1 MSRVRGYLYCA
12 LITTLNVIVYAAT
25 LGRHIVLEGR
35 VYRGT
40 CSNWLGQFRY
50 RPRRFAQP
58 STEAE
63 LAELVR
69 TSRGLRLLGSGHS
82 FNDGVVADD
91 TLVSLDRYAGVLW
104 KDLTRKQVSFKA
116 GTRVRDAVRELQED
130 GLAFRGLPSHDAQS
144 LGGILS
150 TDVHGTGGSDWG
162 FVSQSVVRLKVMDG
176 QGRAYECVPAD
187 DLFRAAVGGVGAV
200 GIITE
205 VVVQGVDRF
214 NVEQR
219 VEPATLSF
227 VKDNLD
233 RLLLD
238 NDHLSLYLFPFTD
251 KCQVNTWN
259 RTTSHRSTLGPLR
272 EFLTTAAESL
282 LAAWVG
288 NLLAYMKLLPA
299 LSAVTHSLVRTRS
312 LVMESSQAF
321 NRTLYHLHQELEFTV
336 PYTETFEVCERFLQ
350 LYQTLYRVERLPYA
364 FVEVRFTPA
373 GHDRTLIG
381 AGRERRSTWVDL
393 LCDDS
398 PGVHA
403 YFEAAEKLMKE
414 IRARP
419 HLGKYCKE
427 YRKGDLMDVHQEHF
441 TKFLELMSVH
451 DVDSK
456 FTNEFTRRL
465 FRD

>member
-1 MSRVRGYLYCA
+1 MSRTRGYLYGA
-12 LITTLNVIVYAAT
+12 LITTLNVVVYAAT

-35 VYRGT
+35 VSRGT

-63 LAELVR
+63 LAELVLNS
-69 TSRGLRLLGSGHS
+69 TGVRLLGSGHS

-104 KDLTRKQVSFKA
+104 KDLEKKRVAFKA

-130 GLAFRGLPSHDAQS
+130 GLAFRALPSHDAQS

-150 TDVHGTGGSDWG
+150 TDVHGTGGADWG

-176 QGRAYECVPAD
+176 RGDAHECEPAD

-233 RLLLD
+233 RLLLE
-238 NDHLSLYLFPFTD
+238 NDHFSVYVFPFTD
-251 KCQVNTWN
+251 RCQVNTWN
-259 RTTSHRSTLGPLR
+259 HTTSKRSPLGPVR

-288 NLLAYMKLLPA
+288 NLLAYTKLLPT
-299 LSAVTHSLVRTRS
+299 LSAATHSLIRTRS

-336 PYTETFEVCERFLQ
+336 PHAETFEACERFLH
-350 LYQTLYRVERLPYA
+350 LYETLYRSERLPYA
-364 FVEVRFTPA
+364 FLELRFTPA

-381 AGRERRSTWVDL
+381 AGRERRCTWIDL

-398 PGVHA
+398 PGVHT

-414 IRARP
+414 IGARP
-419 HLGKYCKE
+419 HLGKYCQE
-427 YRKGDLMDVHQEHF
+427 YRKADLMELHQENF
-441 TKFLELMSVH
+441 TKFLELMEVH
-451 DVDSK
+451 DADKK
-456 FTNEFTRRL
+456 FANQFTRRL
-465 FRD
+465 FG

>member
-1 MSRVRGYLYCA
+1 MSRIRGYLHGA
-12 LITTLNVIVYAAT
+12 LITTLNVVVYATT

-40 CSNWLGQFRY
+40 CSNWLGQFGY
-50 RPRRFAQP
+50 RPPRFAQP

-63 LAELVR
+63 LSEVVR
-69 TSRGLRLLGSGHS
+69 TTRGVRLLGSGHS
-82 FNDGVVADD
+82 FNDGIVADD

-104 KDLTRKQVSFKA
+104 KDLGSKQVAFKA
-116 GTRVRDAVRELQED
+116 GTRVRDAVRELQRD
-130 GLAFRGLPSHDAQS
+130 SLAFLGLPSHDAQS

-150 TDVHGTGGSDWG
+150 TDVHGTGGDDWG
-162 FVSQSVVRLKVMDG
+162 FVSQSVVRLKIMDG
-176 QGRAYECVPAD
+176 QGHVHECVPAD

-205 VVVQGVDRF
+205 VVVQAVDRF

-233 RLLLD
+233 RLLLE

-259 RTTSHRSTLGPLR
+259 RTTRERSTLGPLR

-299 LSAVTHSLVRTRS
+299 LSGVTHSLVRTRS

-321 NRTLYHLHQELEFTV
+321 NRTLYHFHQELEFAV
-336 PYTETFEVCERFLQ
+336 PHEETFETCERFLQ
-350 LYQTLYRVERLPYA
+350 LYQTLYGVEGLPYA
-364 FVEVRFTPA
+364 FLEVRFTPA

-381 AGRERRSTWVDL
+381 AGRERRSAWIDL
-393 LCDDS
+393 LCDGS

-403 YFEAAEKLMKE
+403 YFEAAEKLTKE
-414 IRARP
+414 IGARP
-419 HLGKYCKE
+419 HLGKYCKG
-427 YRKGDLMDVHQEHF
+427 YRKGDLMELHQEHF
-441 TKFLELMSVH
+441 TKFLELMSEH
-451 DVDSK
+451 DVDDK
-456 FTNEFTRRL
+456 FANEFTRRL